1 MLAEAKELVVTSI
14 IEVKSSGTC
23 LLRSQNHGPDLA
35 EVVRHAAA
43 ILGV

>member
-14 IEVKSSGTC
+14 IEVKTSGTC
-23 LLRSQNHGPDLA
+23 LLRAQNHGPEIADI
-35 EVVRHAAA
+35 VCHAAA